1 MCDDA
6 ADVTELPLAGGRMT
20 AGVVLV
26 GDTVRRP
33 AGPHTPFVQR
43 LLAHLHAAGFDGAPR
58 ALGYDGRGREV
69 LGYVEGWVPPDLD
82 TWSDAQLTRAARL
95 LRAFHDA
102 TAGSSLAG
110 TCEVVCHNDAS
121 PCNFV
126 FRDQLPVALID
137 FDAAA
142 PGSRASDVAYA
153 GWMWVL
159 SMRAAALPLH
169 ELARQ
174 LGLFVDAY
182 GPGLRAG
189 LTEHVLAVQE
199 RHRDLLQQ
207 GASTGRSKVADY
219 ARRAVAWMRDER
231 EWLGRHRVELEALL
245 RR

>member
-6 ADVTELPLAGGRMT
+6 ADVPELPSRAGRMIG
-20 AGVVLV
+20 GVVLV

-33 AGPHTPFVQR
+33 AGPRTPFVQR

-69 LGYVEGWVPPDLD
+69 LGCVEGWVPPDLD
-82 TWSDAQLTRAARL
+82 TWSDAQLTCAAR
-95 LRAFHDA
+95 A
-102 TAGSSLAG
+102 
-110 TCEVVCHNDAS
+110 
-121 PCNFV
+121 
-126 FRDQLPVALID
+126 VALID

-182 GPGLRAG
+182 GPGPRAG
-189 LTEHVLAVQE
+189 LTDHVLAVQE
-199 RHRDLLQQ
+199 RLRDLVQQ
-207 GASTGRSKVADY
+207 CASSGRSKVADY
-219 ARRAVAWMRDER
+219 APRAVAWMRDER
-231 EWLGRHRVELEALL
+231 EWLGRHRAELEALL